1 MRLTQM
7 QPNLFETCLTG
18 RSCLMI
24 VYRLITNYSR
34 RGWACRQIVFGKRE
48 TDL

>member
-1 MRLTQM
+1 MRLIEM
-7 QPNLFETCLTG
+7 QPALFETRLTG

-34 RGWACRQIVFGKRE
+34 RGWCCRQIEFGKRE
-48 TDL
+48 TCA